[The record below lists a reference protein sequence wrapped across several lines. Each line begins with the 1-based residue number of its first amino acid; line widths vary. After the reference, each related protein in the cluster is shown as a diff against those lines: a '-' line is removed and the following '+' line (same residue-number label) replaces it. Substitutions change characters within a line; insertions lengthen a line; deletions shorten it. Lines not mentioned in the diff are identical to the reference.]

1 MKQDTNEVLGF
12 EQILTNVPETLA
24 EAVSLA
30 GSEQAVLDAFISYTI
45 FHRHNGKSRDAIVEF
60 LQKNTG
66 IAPKGTG
73 EGDKFVRIEKDLAYA
88 ARVRSEASDKVKELE
103 PSIRMLNSTVDWSP
117 GTRGSGKLAAKWF
130 AYYDKLVEEDKLTA
144 FCTKHNIDQS
154 LEEDALK
161 AVVASK
167 VKSVIEAK
175 QREAEKQA
183 FADVTA

>member
-12 EQILTNVPETLA
+12 EQVLTNVPETLA

-30 GSEQAVLDAFISYTI
+30 GGEQAVLDAFIAYTT
-45 FHRHNGKSRDAIVEF
+45 FHRHNGRSRDAIVEF
-60 LQKNTG
+60 LEKNTG
-66 IAPKGTG
+66 IKPRGTG
-73 EGDKFVRIEKDLAYA
+73 EGKDFVRTEKDLAYS
-88 ARVRSEASDKVKELE
+88 ARVRSEQPEKVKELE
-103 PSIRMLNSTVDWSP
+103 GSIRMLNSTVDWTP

-130 AYYDKLVEEDKLTA
+130 AYYDKLVEDEKLDA

-167 VKSVIEAK
+167 VKSIIEAK
-175 QREAEKQA
+175 QRAIEKEALS
-183 FADVTA
+183 DV